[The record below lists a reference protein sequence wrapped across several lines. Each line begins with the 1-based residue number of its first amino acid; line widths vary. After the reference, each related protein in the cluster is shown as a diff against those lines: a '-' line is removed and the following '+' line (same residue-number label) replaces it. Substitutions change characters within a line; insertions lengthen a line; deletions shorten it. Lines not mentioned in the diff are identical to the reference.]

1 MILPA
6 TESKI
11 EMQAQIGR
19 EGFYCKGIRKKEKH
33 IYDKEDNFF
42 QIFFFL
48 NRMTNRRS
56 ACGSHVVRAALAKSF
71 SLHFT
76 HPALSLL
83 FSAPCLLPLCTYP
96 TALSSLISY
105 LLPLQSALALGSEL

>member
-42 QIFFFL
+42 QIFFFFKQ
-48 NRMTNRRS
+48 ND
-56 ACGSHVVRAALAKSF
+56 
-71 SLHFT
+71 
-76 HPALSLL
+76 
-83 FSAPCLLPLCTYP
+83 
-96 TALSSLISY
+96 
-105 LLPLQSALALGSEL
+105 